1 MRHGTHGF
9 DICGWSFDCPLCSAD
24 ALPWNLHALPWDD
37 QVVVNLE
44 MGGDD
49 GDDNDDAVNP
59 DRSLMRFEFVDAG
72 KCHRPLIPYRC

>member
-1 MRHGTHGF
+1 
-9 DICGWSFDCPLCSAD
+9 
-24 ALPWNLHALPWDD
+24 
-37 QVVVNLE
+37 

-72 KCHRPLIPYRC
+72 KGRGPLSSLSLLN